1 MKRKN
6 NKIVEEGIKKI
17 EEGKMWWWLYIFT
30 IDQAVFKKG
39 ESRVHV
45 GSMWGRCRV
54 DIGLMWGRCRGD
66 VGSMWDRCRVDVES
80 MWGRCRVDVGSM

>member
-1 MKRKN
+1 
-6 NKIVEEGIKKI
+6 
-17 EEGKMWWWLYIFT
+17 MWWWLYIFT

-39 ESRVHV
+39 ESRVYV

-66 VGSMWDRCRVDVES
+66 VGSM
-80 MWGRCRVDVGSM
+80 